1 MTEMNSTDE
10 KNRGAFCCMGARKTG
25 VTSLV
30 PLRSS
35 FRTGPHGTL
44 LTLTVAAES
53 NAEVEKLNRKVFA
66 AWFQSKRAKENLTA
80 RAALQRFLCVHSL
93 RPVKVT
99 TAEGNCRGFPR
110 VPSVGQSP
118 LTS

>member
-1 MTEMNSTDE
+1 
-10 KNRGAFCCMGARKTG
+10 MGARKTG

-93 RPVKVT
+93 RPAVKIYD
-99 TAEGNCRGFPR
+99 R
-110 VPSVGQSP
+110 
-118 LTS
+118 